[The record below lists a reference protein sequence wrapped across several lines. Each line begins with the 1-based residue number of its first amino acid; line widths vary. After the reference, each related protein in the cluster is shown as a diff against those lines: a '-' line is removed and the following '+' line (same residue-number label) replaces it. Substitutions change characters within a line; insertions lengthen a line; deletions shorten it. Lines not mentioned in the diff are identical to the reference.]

1 MLPVQQSAH
10 QNITIIERNK
20 FPGPF
25 LLPRFSSSKFTLF
38 PPTGCNFRFPP
49 RLTLIIFCFP
59 VPVNVA
65 RPLVSTVDVVI
76 VDPVYK
82 LYRALEKLAMSI
94 AFKHSTRRRT
104 HHVVVLLL
112 SGWKDVWVGCFWQ
125 QCCRRCL
132 TLPLFD
138 VCFCCG
144 WQFWISGIWRDA
156 PPESGFDS
164 IDQHE
169 FHGTEEFLRNG
180 RWVIWVSSLGLG
192 FYWWDQNRMFAF
204 NNSLI
209 FYISG

>member
-104 HHVVVLLL
+104 NHVVVLLL
-112 SGWKDVWVGCFWQ
+112 SGWKGVWVWVWVGCFWQ
-125 QCCRRCL
+125 QCCRRCAAHTPFSMFVFAVGDSFEFL
-132 TLPLFD
+132 EF
-138 VCFCCG
+138 G
-144 WQFWISGIWRDA
+144 GR
-156 PPESGFDS
+156 PPRSQDS
-164 IDQHE
+164 IQWTSMNS
-169 FHGTEEFLRNG
+169 TEQKNFCGMEG
-180 RWVIWVSSLGLG
+180 GLFG
-192 FYWWDQNRMFAF
+192 
-204 NNSLI
+204 
-209 FYISG
+209 